1 MLDKRFVAYGRF
13 YNIQYSN
20 SLEQCRNILE
30 IYRRECHEKLKESD
44 KLDAIFIMMNPGASK
59 PVNGKYNIKSFTASD
74 IKNEKHLI
82 ISVELAQPDK
92 TQYQI
97 MRIMESNKWDFVKV
111 INLSDIREA
120 KSNNFYDEINK
131 LQEKD
136 TDYIHS
142 IFSKERIS
150 ELNKIFTSSKDIKVI
165 VAWGVN
171 SKLRFLINL
180 AISNNNL
187 KNRIGYDKDTYKK
200 LVNFYYYHPLQRG
213 KKRQEKWLINILSKI

>member
-82 ISVELAQPDK
+82 ISVE
-92 TQYQI
+92 
-97 MRIMESNKWDFVKV
+97 
-111 INLSDIREA
+111 
-120 KSNNFYDEINK
+120 
-131 LQEKD
+131 
-136 TDYIHS
+136 
-142 IFSKERIS
+142 
-150 ELNKIFTSSKDIKVI
+150 
-165 VAWGVN
+165 
-171 SKLRFLINL
+171 
-180 AISNNNL
+180 
-187 KNRIGYDKDTYKK
+187 
-200 LVNFYYYHPLQRG
+200 
-213 KKRQEKWLINILSKI
+213 